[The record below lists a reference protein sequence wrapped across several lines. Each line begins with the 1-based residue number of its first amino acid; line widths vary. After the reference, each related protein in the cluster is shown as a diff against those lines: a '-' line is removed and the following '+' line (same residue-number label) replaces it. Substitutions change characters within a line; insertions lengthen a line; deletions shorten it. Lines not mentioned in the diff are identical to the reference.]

1 MAQLPLG
8 ITGRQGDSAAASQEP
23 GGFSQVAHAGSPRCV
38 MPPGNIQHAF
48 RKTRLELMDGD
59 VVHDASL
66 R

>member
-1 MAQLPLG
+1 
-8 ITGRQGDSAAASQEP
+8 
-23 GGFSQVAHAGSPRCV
+23 